1 MGNTILYYPTIKIED
16 GMWLRNALLY
26 WDNVASIVP
35 NEEYEEQNSIEVEYL
50 KSAGIY
56 KPVYPQELLDN
67 SRANDAFYKQI
78 KSYIRTYNLIK
89 NNKYDIKQPV
99 PAMMISRSKMNEDLC
114 EHMLKNEIAI
124 EANDEEWLAMD
135 KRFARRYMSI
145 LARYLSSLH
154 EDMEIGTDIES
165 VFLNPYAYSFSSSGR
180 SYQGVEEKMYLDM
193 VIQNVLPVPNMD
205 VSLQEVIDFKMEHQ
219 DKLRCFRHRLEKF
232 QFDLQLCR
240 DTELISTRVRMFQR
254 EIDEDLQKIEELM
267 KSRKIFRRRSAFRA
281 CFSCALDVGISYL
294 EKKKIVEFPIVI
306 NVLRHIESIFPESFI
321 NREEIPIKD
330 DSAYLFYASEWGMIR
345 PYRGIRH

>member
-1 MGNTILYYPTIKIED
+1 
-16 GMWLRNALLY
+16 
-26 WDNVASIVP
+26 
-35 NEEYEEQNSIEVEYL
+35 
-50 KSAGIY
+50 
-56 KPVYPQELLDN
+56 
-67 SRANDAFYKQI
+67 
-78 KSYIRTYNLIK
+78 
-89 NNKYDIKQPV
+89 
-99 PAMMISRSKMNEDLC
+99 
-114 EHMLKNEIAI
+114 
-124 EANDEEWLAMD
+124 
-135 KRFARRYMSI
+135 
-145 LARYLSSLH
+145 
-154 EDMEIGTDIES
+154 
-165 VFLNPYAYSFSSSGR
+165 
-180 SYQGVEEKMYLDM
+180 MYLDM

>member
-1 MGNTILYYPTIKIED
+1 MEKTILYYPTIKIED

-67 SRANDAFYKQI
+67 LRANDAFCKQI

-99 PAMMISRSKMNEDLC
+99 PTMMISRSKMNADLY

-124 EANDEEWLAMD
+124 EANGEEWLAMD

-165 VFLNPYAYSFSSSGR
+165 VFLNPYAHSFSSAKC
-180 SYQGVEEKMYLDM
+180 SYQDVEEKMYLDM
-193 VIQNVLPVPNMD
+193 VLQNVLPVPNMD
-205 VSLQEVIDFKMEHQ
+205 VSLQDVIDFKMEHQ
-219 DKLRCFRHRLEKF
+219 DKLRCFRRRLEKF
-232 QFDLQLCR
+232 QFDLQLCKN
-240 DTELISTRVRMFQR
+240 TEQISTRVCMFQR
-254 EIDEDLQKIEELM
+254 EIDEDLQEIEELM
-267 KSRKIFRRRSAFRA
+267 KSRKIFQRRSAFRT

-306 NVLRHIESIFPESFI
+306 NVLRHIGSIFPESFI
-321 NREEIPIKD
+321 NKEEIPIKD

-345 PYRGIRH
+345 PYKESY